1 VFPRLKAACTL
12 AGALFFNKHTTICI
26 TARSIGEFFDA
37 YEKYDRFQGGYV
49 WDWVDQGLNCV
60 DKATGETFWYAE
72 FPL

>member
-1 VFPRLKAACTL
+1 M
-12 AGALFFNKHTTICI
+12 